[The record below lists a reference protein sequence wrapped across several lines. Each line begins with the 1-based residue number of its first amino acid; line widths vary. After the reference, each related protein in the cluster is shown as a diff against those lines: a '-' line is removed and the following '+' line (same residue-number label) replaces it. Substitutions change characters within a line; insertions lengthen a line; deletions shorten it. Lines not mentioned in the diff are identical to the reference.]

1 MRISTTRAI
10 ALPLTLVLLLVAS
23 SLTLSAVPQPALT
36 NYNALFQYNGTTLF
50 NIGVNYGFPLSPI
63 PVSDPDGDSWGFGFS
78 VTRDQLEM
86 QVAPG
91 GGPNS
96 TLEPF
101 VFYASNL
108 GPGKVTGVQ
117 VPQGF
122 PFTVLFSSDSVT
134 VLSTTTVHVT
144 QILNA
149 TITITRG

>member
-1 MRISTTRAI
+1 MRNLPACNCVFLRPDLFLRSGLEPSVEKEEYMRISTTRAI

-91 GGPNS
+91 
-96 TLEPF
+96 
-101 VFYASNL
+101 
-108 GPGKVTGVQ
+108 
-117 VPQGF
+117 
-122 PFTVLFSSDSVT
+122 
-134 VLSTTTVHVT
+134 
-144 QILNA
+144 
-149 TITITRG
+149 